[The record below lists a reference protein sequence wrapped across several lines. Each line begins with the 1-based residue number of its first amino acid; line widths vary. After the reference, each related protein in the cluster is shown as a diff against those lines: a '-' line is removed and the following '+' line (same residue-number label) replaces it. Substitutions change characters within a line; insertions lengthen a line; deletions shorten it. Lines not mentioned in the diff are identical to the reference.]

1 MPVPVKHHKVLFLR
15 GLIIRA
21 LGIHTTGE
29 NVQNYNGIF
38 EPNSTGDQLLYTFK
52 TEIFICKTIYLITI
66 PMVKKFIRSLFIHS
80 IFMLALFLE

>member
-66 PMVKKFIRSLFIHS
+66 PMVAVTFYTLDFYARTFPRVN
-80 IFMLALFLE
+80 